1 MWYERLVNPD
11 QAGGEKFGFGHYVL
25 NTVMPQHFGGSSR
38 FITTRNASAWILDVP
53 LQTTKFDKGP
63 QEKDS
68 LGFAA

>member
-1 MWYERLVNPD
+1 
-11 QAGGEKFGFGHYVL
+11 
-25 NTVMPQHFGGSSR
+25 MPQHFGGSSR
-38 FITTRNASAWILDVP
+38 FTTTRNARACILDVP